1 MIGSLLGAVALLVF
15 GAPLSAQIGDKYPH
29 SIGERGFT
37 GVSIFTDQDL
47 LDPWRNMDRNYTM
60 GAGIGLTGAVF
71 SGFSAWPNRIV
82 LGFADP
88 GIVETFLTKH
98 ELYLVGSGFTP
109 DSLGSVVPVIGDRPY
124 GSIFGLSNRRVVVP
138 IHMRDEPD
146 AEGEY
151 EYYPVAIRTE
161 VVLGLLGAGV
171 SASIQPWIHE
181 HNSSVVPLGRHNEI
195 SDGGEPTALFKIQY
209 ERRLTSCIF
218 GDGQPCGHFAPYQRR
233 HFEVTTWVEG
243 LAGYYTGAA
252 AGIRGRFGLL
262 SSEFWDFDGSP
273 GSTIGQATGGGNSPQ
288 NRFELYG
295 FVNMNG
301 RGVLY
306 NALLQGQFKSNPYEL
321 TWSQINK
328 GIAEFQTGAVISIP
342 LGSTWRFGL
351 GYLYS
356 GRTREFSGA
365 HARAHTYGAGF
376 VTVAALPTF

>member
-1 MIGSLLGAVALLVF
+1 MIGSLLGAAALLVF
-15 GAPLSAQIGDKYPH
+15 GTPLSAQIGDKYPH

-37 GVSIFTDQDL
+37 GFSIFTDQDL

-60 GAGIGLTGAVF
+60 GVGIGLTGAVF
-71 SGFSAWPNRIV
+71 SGVSAWPNRFV

-109 DSLGSVVPVIGDRPY
+109 DSLGSVDPVIGDRPY

-171 SASIQPWIHE
+171 SASIQTWIHE
-181 HNSSVVPLGRHNEI
+181 HNSSVVPLGWHNEI

-295 FVNMNG
+295 FVNVNG